1 MVYIVI
7 VQATHRMAEGSIT
20 RTIFEQQIRRIER
33 EELEPMGLT
42 LLLRDLPD
50 GRTRFLIKERST
62 GSIREMI
69 DFTSEGILDHQISDA
84 VSPVAP

>member
-20 RTIFEQQIRRIER
+20 RVIFEQQIRRIER

-42 LLLRDLPD
+42 LLLRDLPG
-50 GRTRFLIKERST
+50 GRTRFLVKEKST
-62 GSIREMI
+62 GSIREMM
-69 DFTSEGILDHQISDA
+69 DFDVGRMLDRETSEA